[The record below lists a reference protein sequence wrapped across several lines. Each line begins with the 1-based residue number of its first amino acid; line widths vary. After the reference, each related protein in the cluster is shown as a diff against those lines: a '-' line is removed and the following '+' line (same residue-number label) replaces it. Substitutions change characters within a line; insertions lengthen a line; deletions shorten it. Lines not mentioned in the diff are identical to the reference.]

1 MGHEHIKIN
10 VDCQKFSG
18 DESDK
23 LEFKNWYD
31 QIDAVVKGR
40 PNWSD
45 SYKIMFLKSKV
56 VKNAATFIAH
66 IDPGPGS
73 YEECIKVLKEQ
84 YLNEPYIIDEYFKKL
99 LTDKPEFDE
108 TYYKSRTYIAN
119 TRNHLHNLKTH
130 YEMDLMDET
139 HGAHKLLAHIIF
151 AKFSAELR
159 QAFKWELNVEYPIFS
174 KFSIHIVRLLLS

>member
-1 MGHEHIKIN
+1 MGHEQIKIN

-40 PNWSD
+40 PNWSE

-84 YLNEPYIIDEYFKKL
+84 YLNKPYIIDEYFKIL
-99 LTDKPEFDE
+99 LVDKPEFDE

-119 TRNHLHNLKTH
+119 TRNHFHNLKTH
-130 YEMDLMDET
+130 YEIDLMDET
-139 HGAHKLLAHIIF
+139 YVAHKLLAHIIF

-159 QAFKWELNVEYPIFS
+159 QALNGKLGRNTILFS
-174 KFSIHIVRLLLS
+174 KF